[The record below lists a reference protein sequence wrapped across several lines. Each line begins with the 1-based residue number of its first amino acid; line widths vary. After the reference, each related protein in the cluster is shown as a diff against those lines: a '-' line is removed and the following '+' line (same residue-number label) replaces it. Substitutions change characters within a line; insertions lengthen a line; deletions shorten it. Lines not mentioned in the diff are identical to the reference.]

1 MPETIWLRLRKE
13 SGISGSRSD
22 TGLRENSEES
32 GIRERQITMG
42 MNNTPSGERI
52 HIGFFGRRNAGK
64 SSLVNAV
71 TGQELAVVSE
81 QKGTTTDPVYK
92 AMELLPLGP
101 VMIIDTPGFDDEGS
115 LGELR
120 VKKTKQVLN
129 KTDVAVL
136 VVDATEVLGSCD
148 RELITLFR
156 KKELPYIIA
165 VNKADLTG
173 DPEELVGKVSEQ
185 IKDDGT
191 GKEAVGG
198 ASAVVAVSALKTQG
212 IYELKETIGK
222 LAAEEENDKRLVG
235 DLVKPGDLV
244 VLVVPIDSAAPK
256 GRLILPQQQAIRDL
270 LEAGVAS
277 VVVRESELDDTLKR
291 LGQKPAMV
299 ITDSQAFEEVAKI
312 VPEDVT
318 LTSFS
323 ILMAR
328 YKGLLDLAVDGVK
341 AIGKLKD
348 GDRVLIS
355 EGCTHHRQCDD
366 IGTVKIPRW
375 LKQHTGKELII
386 ETSSGMG
393 FPEDLSPY
401 AMIIHCGGCMLNEK
415 EIRYRM
421 KCAKDA
427 GVPITNYGIVIAY
440 MKGILQRSIS
450 LFPYL
455 HLS

>member
-13 SGISGSRSD
+13 SGIFGSRSD

-136 VVDATEVLGSCD
+136 VVDATEGLGPCD

-156 KKELPYIIA
+156 QKELPYIIA

-198 ASAVVAVSALKTQG
+198 ASAVVWLLTISRG
-212 IYELKETIGK
+212 IF
-222 LAAEEENDKRLVG
+222 
-235 DLVKPGDLV
+235 DLIAKSTSTSLSFPPEYVIING
-244 VLVVPIDSAAPK
+244 
-256 GRLILPQQQAIRDL
+256 LP
-270 LEAGVAS
+270 
-277 VVVRESELDDTLKR
+277 
-291 LGQKPAMV
+291 
-299 ITDSQAFEEVAKI
+299 
-312 VPEDVT
+312 
-318 LTSFS
+318 
-323 ILMAR
+323 
-328 YKGLLDLAVDGVK
+328 
-341 AIGKLKD
+341 
-348 GDRVLIS
+348 
-355 EGCTHHRQCDD
+355 
-366 IGTVKIPRW
+366 
-375 LKQHTGKELII
+375 
-386 ETSSGMG
+386 
-393 FPEDLSPY
+393 
-401 AMIIHCGGCMLNEK
+401 
-415 EIRYRM
+415 
-421 KCAKDA
+421 
-427 GVPITNYGIVIAY
+427 
-440 MKGILQRSIS
+440 
-450 LFPYL
+450 
-455 HLS
+455 